1 MAVTPERLISRIL
14 KFEMTSRKASMRLG
28 TSDSSMMI
36 SLSCVSVSYT
46 HLTHMTLAALTE
58 GAARNDRDL
67 LLVQQSLAEFIT
79 GKSGGL
85 D

>member
-1 MAVTPERLISRIL
+1 MP
-14 KFEMTSRKASMRLG
+14 
-28 TSDSSMMI
+28 
-36 SLSCVSVSYT
+36 
-46 HLTHMTLAALTE
+46 LAALTE

-67 LLVQQSLAEFIT
+67 LLMQQSLAEFIT